1 MSMFGTGKPLS
12 ESTDSQ
18 VRGTLIFCSLIG
30 LVVLGGS
37 FVVENEAGAFL
48 WLVRAIGL
56 LWLAQ
61 VWYRCLRELR
71 RRKCKD

>member
-1 MSMFGTGKPLS
+1 MSMFGKGRPLS
-12 ESTDSQ
+12 ESTDAQ
-18 VRGTLIFCSLIG
+18 VRGTLIFCSLIC
-30 LVVLGGS
+30 LVVVGGS
-37 FVVENEAGAFL
+37 FLVKNQAGAFL

-71 RRKCKD
+71 RRKWKD